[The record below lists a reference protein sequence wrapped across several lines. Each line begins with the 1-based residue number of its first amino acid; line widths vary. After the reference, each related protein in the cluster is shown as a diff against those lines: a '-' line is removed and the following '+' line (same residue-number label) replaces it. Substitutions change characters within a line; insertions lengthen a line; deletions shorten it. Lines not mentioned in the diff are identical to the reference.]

1 MNRTRLFSLLA
12 AVSIIGIT
20 LPVLPA
26 SATDNSGLNVAV
38 YTNTVNPGNTPDR
51 TATYTL
57 CPNAWTHVD
66 NIDSDYD
73 EAFNGVVA
81 GCQVDSVL
89 VHYTGF
95 VTFPDSGSYSF
106 LALADDGF
114 WMALDG
120 NAVITGDWYDK
131 GRGGNPYQNVTIV
144 GGQEYAIDAWFYENG
159 GGANATLQYMLEGR
173 DSNWITVPTDFFKT
187 VSVPKTIDVSF
198 DTEGGEEI
206 STVTYNNGDAGLVLP
221 IPTRDGYVFTGW
233 AKDSAEGLIIDTETY
248 TPDAPVTLH
257 ALWSIIIEDQ
267 VKRTLAETGSA
278 PLPIG
283 LFSLLLLVGGLV
295 VIRKTKRS

>member
-1 MNRTRLFSLLA
+1 MNKTRFFSLLA

-20 LPVLPA
+20 LPALPA

-38 YTNTVNPGNTPDR
+38 YTYEGGGSPDR

-57 CPNAWTHVD
+57 CPNAWTHAD
-66 NIDSDYD
+66 NIDSDFD
-73 EAFNGVVA
+73 GLGSVA
-81 GCQVDSVL
+81 GCQPDSVI

-131 GRGGNPYQNVTIV
+131 GRGGNPYQNIAIV

-159 GGANATLQYMLEGR
+159 GGASATLQYMLQER
-173 DSNWITVPTDFFKT
+173 DTNWITVPTDFFKT
-187 VSVPKTIDVSF
+187 VSIPKTIDVAF

-221 IPTRDGYVFTGW
+221 TPTRDGYVFTGW
-233 AKDSAEGLIIDTETY
+233 AKDSVEGLIIDTETY

-267 VKRTLAETGSA
+267 IKRTLAETGSS

-283 LFSLLLLVGGLV
+283 LFSLLLVVGGLV

>member
-1 MNRTRLFSLLA
+1 MNKPRLFSLLA

-38 YTNTVNPGNTPDR
+38 YTYEGGGSPDR

-57 CPNAWTHVD
+57 CPNAWTHAD
-66 NIDSDYD
+66 NIDSDFD
-73 EAFNGVVA
+73 QLGSVA
-81 GCQVDSVL
+81 GCQPDSVI

-95 VTFPDSGSYSF
+95 ITFPDSGSYSF

-131 GRGGNPYQNVTIV
+131 GRDGNPYQNVTIV

-187 VSVPKTIDVSF
+187 ASVPKTIDVSF

-257 ALWSIIIEDQ
+257 ALWSLIIEDQ

-295 VIRKTKRS
+295 VIRKTKLA

>member
-1 MNRTRLFSLLA
+1 MNKPRLFSLLA

-38 YTNTVNPGNTPDR
+38 YTYEGGGSPDR

-57 CPNAWTHVD
+57 CPNAWTHAD
-66 NIDSDYD
+66 NIDSDFD
-73 EAFNGVVA
+73 QLGSVA
-81 GCQVDSVL
+81 GCQPDSVI

-95 VTFPDSGSYSF
+95 ITFPDSGSYSF

-131 GRGGNPYQNVTIV
+131 GRDGNPYQNVTIV

-187 VSVPKTIDVSF
+187 ASVPKTIDVSF

-257 ALWSIIIEDQ
+257 ALWSLIIEDQ

-295 VIRKTKRS
+295 VIRKTKRA

>member
-1 MNRTRLFSLLA
+1 MNKTRFFSLVA
-12 AVSIIGIT
+12 AVSIIGIS
-20 LPVLPA
+20 LPAFPA

-38 YTNTVNPGNTPDR
+38 YTYEGGYSPDR

-57 CPNAWTHVD
+57 CPNAWTHAD
-66 NIDSDYD
+66 NIDSDFD
-73 EAFNGVVA
+73 VLGSVA
-81 GCQVDSVL
+81 GCQPDGVL

-95 VTFPDSGSYSF
+95 ITFPDSGSYSF

-131 GRGGNPYQNVTIV
+131 ARGGNPYQNNAIV

-187 VSVPKTIDVSF
+187 VSVPKTIDVAF

-221 IPTRDGYVFTGW
+221 TPTRDGYVFTGW
-233 AKDSAEGLIIDTETY
+233 AKDSVEGLIIDTETY

-283 LFSLLLLVGGLV
+283 LFSLLLVVGGLI

>member
-1 MNRTRLFSLLA
+1 MSKFQLFSSVAVAAIIGLTLTTSPSLA
-12 AVSIIGIT
+12 AEN
-20 LPVLPA
+20 
-26 SATDNSGLNVAV
+26 DGLNVAV
-38 YTNTVNPGNTPDR
+38 YTYEGGSSPDR

-73 EAFNGVVA
+73 QAFNGVVA

-131 GRGGNPYQNVTIV
+131 GRGGNPYQNNAIV

-159 GGANATLQYMLEGR
+159 GGASATLQYMLQER
-173 DSNWITVPTDFFKT
+173 DTNWITVPTDFFKT
-187 VSVPKTIDVSF
+187 VSIPKTIDVAF
-198 DTEGGEEI
+198 DSEGGEEI

-221 IPTRDGYVFTGW
+221 TPTRDGYVFTGW
-233 AKDSAEGLIIDTETY
+233 AKDSVEGLIIDTETY

-267 VKRTLAETGSA
+267 VKRTLAETGSS

-283 LFSLLLLVGGLV
+283 LFSLLLVVGGLV